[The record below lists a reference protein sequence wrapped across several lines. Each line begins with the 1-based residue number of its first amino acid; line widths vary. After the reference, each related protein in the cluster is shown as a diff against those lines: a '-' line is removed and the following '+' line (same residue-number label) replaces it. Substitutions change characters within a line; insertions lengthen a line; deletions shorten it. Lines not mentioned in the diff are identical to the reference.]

1 MPRLELVITEG
12 EIKTIISEI
21 AAKIGAK
28 YKGES
33 VVLVGILKGSFV
45 FIADLIREIERQKQ
59 LKDCYV
65 DFLRYSSYHDG
76 RTSGEIRLDFDS
88 SEPLAGK
95 HVILVEDV
103 ADTLKTIHTAIA
115 HLKTKKPLSVCAAA
129 FFAKPDKHQYPATDL
144 HFIGVSRTDAGYL
157 VGYGM
162 DDQGRLRG
170 IPHIARVIE

>member
-1 MPRLELVITEG
+1 MSRLEIVITEG
-12 EIKTIISEI
+12 EIKTYISEI
-21 AAKIGAK
+21 AAAIGAK

-33 VVLVGILKGSFV
+33 VVLVGILKGSFI

-65 DFLRYSSYHDG
+65 DFLRYSSYG
-76 RTSGEIRLDFDS
+76 NERTSGEIRLEFDT

-103 ADTLKTIHTAIA
+103 ADTLKTIHTAIV
-115 HLKTKKPLSVCAAA
+115 HLKTKNPLSVCAAA
-129 FFAKPDKHQYPATDL
+129 FIAKPDKHTFPATDL
-144 HFIGVSRTDAGYL
+144 RFVGVNKTDAGYL

-162 DDQGRLRG
+162 DDQGRGRG
-170 IPHIARVIE
+170 IPHVARVVD